1 MRVVSIQE
9 KHYNQLV
16 LLGKE
21 ALAESRLSNRT
32 FSHDRAL
39 AFIKWSHTADDYD
52 ATAFIAEAD
61 DGEVVGVLAIEA
73 IPYFFCKGRRAVETF
88 FYVKPSWRMSKAMIE
103 LASHAE
109 RWAKAVDAD
118 SMMLGVSGALDY
130 KKVEGVYNKLGYE
143 TVGCLTVKEFA
154 P

>member
-9 KHYNQLV
+9 KHYNQLA

-21 ALAESRLSNRT
+21 ALTESRYASKEY
-32 FSHDRAL
+32 SHDRAV

-52 ATAFIAEAD
+52 TTAFVAEAD
-61 DGEVVGVLAIEA
+61 DGEVIGVLAIEA

-88 FYVKPSWRMSKAMIE
+88 FYVKPSWRMSKAMLE
-103 LASHAE
+103 LVSHAE
-109 RWAKAVDAD
+109 RWAKAVNAD

-130 KKVEGVYNKLGYE
+130 KKVESAYNKLGYE
-143 TVGCLTVKEFA
+143 TVGCFTVKEFT